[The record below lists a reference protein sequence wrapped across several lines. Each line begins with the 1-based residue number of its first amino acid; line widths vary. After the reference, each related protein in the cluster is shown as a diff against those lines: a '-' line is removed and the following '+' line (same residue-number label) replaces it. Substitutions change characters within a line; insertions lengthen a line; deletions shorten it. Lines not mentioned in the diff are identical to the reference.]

1 MLVLKKIAKFVSY
14 WMALIVIAVAAL
26 ALFCPQSCAWIKNS
40 WVNVLLGI
48 VMFGMGLTLRP
59 RDFAD
64 VFKRPKYVLVG
75 AVLQFTIM
83 PLFLALL
90 ALFSSLLSYTIFV
103 AMPWDMV

>member
-14 WMALIVIAVAAL
+14 WMALI
-26 ALFCPQSCAWIKNS
+26 
-40 WVNVLLGI
+40 
-48 VMFGMGLTLRP
+48 
-59 RDFAD
+59 
-64 VFKRPKYVLVG
+64 KRPKYVLVG

-103 AMPWDMV
+103 AMSWDMV